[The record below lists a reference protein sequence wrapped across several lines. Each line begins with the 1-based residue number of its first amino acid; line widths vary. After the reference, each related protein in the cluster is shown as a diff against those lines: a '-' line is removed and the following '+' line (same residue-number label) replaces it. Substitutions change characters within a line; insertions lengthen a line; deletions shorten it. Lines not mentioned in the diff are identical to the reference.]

1 MYTLNIP
8 LNTTTW
14 CTYLSILLLQ
24 IVDNCTECGSALR
37 STRVTQDRG
46 RWIRPTS
53 QHGRPLLLNALHFH
67 QQYPHL
73 DLDPKGVP
81 KNFQIEIKMSS
92 RSLLNYFKSE
102 QDQRALSK
110 PRMQFDFSSKHG
122 APRYQWLSQLNL
134 LQSKFELSTHAKLM
148 IQHLFVDI
156 WSEREKLSRKDPK
169 LRILRT
175 LVNLLDHNT
184 NNFCRES
191 SSFAIECH

>member
-73 DLDPKGVP
+73 DLDLQGAPK
-81 KNFQIEIKMSS
+81 KFQIEIKMSS

-110 PRMQFDFSSKHG
+110 LRMQSDQSDVQNLAHLDITIVFTTKQIWTFDTC
-122 APRYQWLSQLNL
+122 QVND
-134 LQSKFELSTHAKLM
+134 ST
-148 IQHLFVDI
+148 FVC
-156 WSEREKLSRKDPK
+156 WYLKWTRKALEKRSEVENIANIS
-169 LRILRT
+169 
-175 LVNLLDHNT
+175 
-184 NNFCRES
+184 ES
-191 SSFAIECH
+191 IGP

>member
-1 MYTLNIP
+1 MFFQIQANLQRLIRISKEGKACKKLNLEIELHCSPIQLRPWPLYQPGQTWHTIKGLAFNIPGKRDEYWIGDYLVSLVSRTRLSSLCLQLHTIGVYTLYVP

-73 DLDPKGVP
+73 DLDLQGVP
-81 KNFQIEIKMSS
+81 KKS
-92 RSLLNYFKSE
+92 RLKSKWE
-102 QDQRALSK
+102 AG
-110 PRMQFDFSSKHG
+110 PF
-122 APRYQWLSQLNL
+122 
-134 LQSKFELSTHAKLM
+134 
-148 IQHLFVDI
+148 
-156 WSEREKLSRKDPK
+156 
-169 LRILRT
+169 
-175 LVNLLDHNT
+175 
-184 NNFCRES
+184 
-191 SSFAIECH
+191 